1 MIPTYVL
8 NSRDPAVIVVTRELD
23 SERVEILWLV
33 ALNEQRVGKLDWSFR
48 SNLED
53 GKTWTRID

>member
-8 NSRDPAVIVVTRELD
+8 NAKEPAIVVITRELD
-23 SERVEILWLV
+23 ADRVEIMWVV
-33 ALNEQRVGKLDWSFR
+33 ALNEARVGTLDWSFR

-53 GKTWTRID
+53 GKMWTRIG

>member
-8 NSRDPAVIVVTRELD
+8 NAKEPAIVVITRELD
-23 SERVEILWLV
+23 ADRVEIMWVV
-33 ALNEQRVGKLDWSFR
+33 ALNEARVGTLDWSFR

-53 GKTWTRID
+53 DKMWTRIG